1 MRIGKTNA
9 IFGGGVIYNF
19 VPFVAPESFTD
30 PRKYADFG
38 CTVNL
43 YEKFRIY
50 KMTWVGADIA
60 VEFSDAIASVVFTS
74 GQVGTGTT
82 LEIFETVSG
91 VETSTLIINT
101 TGTHTFTSGSTKRYM
116 IRRITLSNS
125 FILPVGSVW
134 AYCCCITL
142 LIGYDTTAGYNAY
155 LKYVFFYE
163 NTLTEI
169 GSFIRTG
176 LQGTLYLPSG
186 ITFLNPLHFGRT
198 PITKVV
204 TSNNLTAIN
213 GNNASGAFLNCTSLQ
228 VADLGEGITYI
239 GTDTFNGCTSL
250 ASIICR
256 TYNPPTLQANAFRG
270 IPSASPLITK
280 FYVPNDRVAAYKA
293 ATGWINFASRIFSI
307 NDL

>member
-9 IFGGGVIYNF
+9 IFGGGVVYNF
-19 VPFVAPESFTD
+19 VPFVAPESFND

-50 KMTWVGADIA
+50 KMMYSGADIA
-60 VEFSDAIASVVFTS
+60 VEFSDAIASVVFSADQVPS
-74 GQVGTGTT
+74 GSII
-82 LEIFETVSG
+82 EIFETISG
-91 VETSTLIINT
+91 VETSVLRTT

-116 IRRITLSNS
+116 IRRITTTTA
-125 FILPVGSVW
+125 FTLPVGSVW
-134 AYCCCITL
+134 AYCFGIIRLT
-142 LIGYDTTAGYNAY
+142 GYISPGNPY

-163 NTLTEI
+163 NTLTQI
-169 GSFIRTG
+169 GFFRNTAIT
-176 LQGTLYLPSG
+176 GTLTINGG
-186 ITFLNPLHFGRT
+186 ITSIGTFGFYLCANL
-198 PITKVV
+198 TKVITRDSV
-204 TSNNLTAIN
+204 TTIE
-213 GNNASGAFLNCTSLQ
+213 GGNASGAFYQCTGLLE
-228 VADLGEGITYI
+228 ADLGTGITSI

-256 TYNPPTLQANAFRG
+256 AYNPPTLAANAFRG

-293 ATGWINFASRIFSI
+293 ATGWINFVSRIFSI